1 MEPATTDCV
10 CTTLRMTTRWID
22 RLYSQALGEVGLR
35 PTSYAFLSRLAKD
48 GPLMVSQLAD
58 RLAMERTTCT
68 RELQPL
74 ARDGLVMI
82 EAGADRRQ
90 RVVHISPKGEAKL
103 AEGRP
108 HWEAVQ
114 QRVADAFGSEPT
126 DDLLGR
132 LRDLLTETQQLMA
145 N

>member
-1 MEPATTDCV
+1 
-10 CTTLRMTTRWID
+10 MTTRWID

-35 PTSYAFLSRLAKD
+35 PMNYAFLSRLAAD

-58 RLAMERTTCT
+58 RLAIERTTCT

-74 ARDGLVMI
+74 TRSGLVTV
-82 EAGADRRQ
+82 EEGADRRQ
-90 RVVHISPKGEAKL
+90 RVVHLTPAGEAKL

-114 QRVADAFGSEPT
+114 RRVADAFGSEPT
-126 DDLLGR
+126 GDLLVS
-132 LRDLLTETQQLMA
+132 LRELLAETQQLMA
-145 N
+145 R